1 MSLTISRILTESW
14 FKFAGDRI
22 EMLVAL
28 VFGVVGLM
36 AVLYSI
42 ARLRG
47 RSGQLVEFYIFSVIL
62 LLAAIGVVFARD
74 GLLLFVF
81 WELATVAVW
90 RLVVYFRQGESVNAG
105 VWTFYINF
113 AAAAVMLVGLIL
125 LQFETGT
132 WDLGVLKGNVITLL
146 PALLILL
153 GILAKSATLPLYIWL
168 PRAYRQAPISVCALL
183 SGVAENLGLVLF
195 LKLFVL
201 TVRVSEVFYIIS
213 AILAVASSLVAG
225 GVALNPRTIR
235 ETLAYSTVSQLG
247 FVLLGLAVAGY
258 YGLTGGVL
266 YITAHAIAKAG
277 LFFAAG
283 VVEDVKG
290 TGELTS
296 LGGFAHTSPT
306 LAAAAAVLA
315 LSIMGIPPT
324 LGFFAKLGVVIA
336 AVQKN
341 ILLGIGAIVA
351 ALFTMLYIT
360 RLYARIFLGPADERS
375 AGAGTAIASAPGTGI
390 AFVTGLVVVMAVLT
404 VVLGVMW
411 FVPVRFL
418 EGGATIK
425 LLSLSSFWGGM

>member
-22 EMLVAL
+22 EVLVAL

-132 WDLGVLKGNVITLL
+132 WDLGLLKGNVITLL

-168 PRAYRQAPISVCALL
+168 PRA
-183 SGVAENLGLVLF
+183 G
-195 LKLFVL
+195 
-201 TVRVSEVFYIIS
+201 
-213 AILAVASSLVAG
+213 
-225 GVALNPRTIR
+225 
-235 ETLAYSTVSQLG
+235 
-247 FVLLGLAVAGY
+247 
-258 YGLTGGVL
+258 
-266 YITAHAIAKAG
+266 
-277 LFFAAG
+277 
-283 VVEDVKG
+283 
-290 TGELTS
+290 
-296 LGGFAHTSPT
+296 
-306 LAAAAAVLA
+306 
-315 LSIMGIPPT
+315 
-324 LGFFAKLGVVIA
+324 
-336 AVQKN
+336 
-341 ILLGIGAIVA
+341 
-351 ALFTMLYIT
+351 
-360 RLYARIFLGPADERS
+360 
-375 AGAGTAIASAPGTGI
+375 
-390 AFVTGLVVVMAVLT
+390 
-404 VVLGVMW
+404 
-411 FVPVRFL
+411 
-418 EGGATIK
+418 
-425 LLSLSSFWGGM
+425 LSSGADFGVCPALRSGRESWSCFIPETVCPDGSGQ